1 MFEVKVNVTRP
12 EASNAIVITK
22 GNGVVSGTAAEVK
35 ELYKVLK
42 NLFEE
47 EDCGCGGCEV
57 NINEAILETLD
68 LDTVVAAFDD
78 LAGDETVK
86 APHIAEAIQYR
97 AVNLGNR

>member
-47 EDCGCGGCEV
+47 EDCGCGGCE
-57 NINEAILETLD
+57 EALAECMGE
-68 LDTVVAAFDD
+68 DD
-78 LAGDETVK
+78 LPYITPEDLFDFIKSVYALVEEERG
-86 APHIAEAIQYR
+86 
-97 AVNLGNR
+97 GNEMQ